1 MQFVDKIKQDA
12 TKTLAVLLA
21 LHLIAVSFNRT
32 PSTASRPELY
42 VGQVVVSTILY
53 PFQFFLANGLG
64 SFRKIGNRYLAL
76 RDARAENEQLKA
88 QLAQLN
94 QKLLESEDKTK
105 VVEQLNT
112 FVKWRS
118 GLNYPA
124 IDARVIG
131 RDATQWFNSV
141 VIDQGTLAGVQKD
154 MPVVTPEGLVG
165 RVIFA
170 LPFESRVLLLTDER
184 HGAGAI
190 IGQLLTS
197 RLIGVI
203 KGKNNALCEMRFVAA
218 ADKVAAGELVITSGQ
233 DGLYPRGLPLGRVR
247 LTPGAPGVPQALE
260 IEPAAPLNK
269 LDIVAVLQV
278 PKDQIRAKVDE
289 LVQQETAKQ
298 QLEKPPGRRRGDA
311 QP

>member
-1 MQFVDKIKQDA
+1 MLFLNKIKQDA
-12 TKTLAVLLA
+12 TKTLAALLV
-21 LHLIAVSFNRT
+21 LHLIAISFNRT
-32 PSTASRPELY
+32 SSPPELY
-42 VGQVVVSTILY
+42 VGQVVVNTILY

-94 QKLLESEDKTK
+94 QKLLETEDKAS
-105 VVEQLNT
+105 VAGQLNN
-112 FVKWRS
+112 FAKWRS

-131 RDATQWFNSV
+131 RDPIQWFNSV

-170 LPFESRVLLLTDER
+170 GPLSARVLLLTDER

-190 IGQLLTS
+190 IGQLLNS

-203 KGKNNALCEMRFVAA
+203 KGKNSTLCEMRFVAA
-218 ADKVAAGELVITSGQ
+218 ADKVAAGEIVITSGQ

-247 LTPGAPGVPQALE
+247 LTPGGPGVPQTLE

-278 PKDQIRAKVDE
+278 PKDQIRAKVDD

-298 QLEKPPGRRRGDA
+298 QQEKPPGRRRGDA

>member
-12 TKTLAVLLA
+12 TRTLAVLLA
-21 LHLIAVSFNRT
+21 LHLVAVSFNRT
-32 PSTASRPELY
+32 TSHPELY

-64 SFRKIGNRYLAL
+64 SFRKIGNRYFAL

-88 QLAQLN
+88 QVAQLN
-94 QKLLESEDKTK
+94 QKLLESQDQAK
-105 VVEQLNT
+105 VADQLNT

-124 IDARVIG
+124 LDARVIG
-131 RDATQWFNSV
+131 RDATAWFNTV

-165 RVIFA
+165 RVVFA
-170 LPFESRVLLLTDER
+170 GPLASRVLLITDER

-190 IGQLLTS
+190 IGQLVNT

-203 KGKNNALCEMRFVAA
+203 KGKNNVLCEMRFVGP
-218 ADKVAAGELVITSGQ
+218 ADKVAAGEAVITSGQ
-233 DGLYPRGLPLGRVR
+233 DGLYPRGLPLGTVR
-247 LTPGAPGVPQALE
+247 LTPGAPGVPQTLE

-269 LDIVAVLQV
+269 LDVVAVLQV

-298 QLEKPPGRRRGDA
+298 QQEKLPGRRRGEA

>member
-1 MQFVDKIKQDA
+1 MLFVDKIKQDA

-21 LHLIAVSFNRT
+21 VHLIAVSFNRVT
-32 PSTASRPELY
+32 TRPELY

-53 PFQFFLANGLG
+53 PFQFFLSNGLG
-64 SFRKIGNRYLAL
+64 SFRKIGNSYFVL

-94 QKLLESEDKTK
+94 QKLLETEDKAK
-105 VVEQLNT
+105 VADQLNT

-118 GLNYPA
+118 GLSYPA
-124 IDARVIG
+124 VDARVIA
-131 RDATQWFNSV
+131 RDASQWFNSI

-165 RVIFA
+165 RVIFSGPLSA
-170 LPFESRVLLLTDER
+170 RVLLLTDER

-190 IGQLLTS
+190 IGQLINS

-203 KGKNNALCEMRFVAA
+203 KGKNSALCEMRFVAA
-218 ADKVAAGELVITSGQ
+218 ADKVAAGEVVITSGQ
-233 DGLYPRGLPLGRVR
+233 DGLYPRGLPLGKVR
-247 LTPGAPGVPQALE
+247 LTPGAPGVQQTLE

-278 PKDQIRAKVDE
+278 PKDQIRTKADE
-289 LVQQETAKQ
+289 LIQQETEKQ
-298 QLEKPPGRRRGDA
+298 QQEKSPGRRRGDA

>member
-1 MQFVDKIKQDA
+1 M
-12 TKTLAVLLA
+12 LA

-42 VGQVVVSTILY
+42 VGQVIVSTILY

-64 SFRKIGNRYLAL
+64 SFRKIGNHYFAL
-76 RDARAENEQLKA
+76 RDARAENEQLRA
-88 QLAQLN
+88 QLTELN
-94 QKLLESEDKTK
+94 RKLLESEDKAK
-105 VVEQLNT
+105 IADQLNT

-124 IDARVIG
+124 LDARVIG
-131 RDATQWFNSV
+131 RDITQWFNSV

-170 LPFESRVLLLTDER
+170 SPLVSRVLLLTDER

-190 IGQLLTS
+190 IGQLLNS

-218 ADKVAAGELVITSGQ
+218 ADKVAAGEVVITSGQ

-247 LTPGAPGVPQALE
+247 LTPGAAGVPQTLE

-298 QLEKPPGRRRGDA
+298 QQEKPPGRRRGDA